1 MPHSFARPGI
11 AAIALALAAACATPS
26 MAQPTPVDGG
36 AAFDVY
42 DPLIPTADGVN
53 PADVNWD
60 ALSDPWPWRE
70 APPTS
75 RAWTAPAAK
84 PLMAPTSTWNRTE
97 KADGSAALAVGT
109 RLPTDWD
116 TRVGMDLGLTADPVG
131 VPSLQ
136 SDPLL
141 PATRPE
147 RGSGVAWANVTFLSG
162 PVGATLEARVDPLQ
176 EQGKLGTTFGRTVP
190 LGTSVAVTLQ
200 NGYSLTE
207 TLAGNAMAAPS
218 TVAAPNLATS
228 QIWGSDGLA
237 RLNVLSTGTSFSAGA
252 KKSSTDGLWLR
263 TLSAEQKLS
272 DHLSV
277 IGAVSETPTG
287 VIDKS
292 LKAGLK
298 LGW

>member
-1 MPHSFARPGI
+1 
-11 AAIALALAAACATPS
+11 
-26 MAQPTPVDGG
+26 
-36 AAFDVY
+36 
-42 DPLIPTADGVN
+42 
-53 PADVNWD
+53 
-60 ALSDPWPWRE
+60 
-70 APPTS
+70 
-75 RAWTAPAAK
+75 
-84 PLMAPTSTWNRTE
+84 MAPTSTWNRIE
-97 KADGSAALAVGT
+97 KPDGSAAFAVGA

-116 TRVGMDLGLTADPVG
+116 TRVGMDLGLTADPAG
-131 VPSLQ
+131 VPSLYAPLQ
-136 SDPLL
+136 SDRLL
-141 PATRPE
+141 GATRPE
-147 RGSGVAWANVTFLSG
+147 QGSGVAWANVTFSSW
-162 PVGATLEARVDPLQ
+162 PVGTTLEARVDPLQ

-190 LGTSVAVTLQ
+190 LGTSFAMTLQ

-207 TLAGNAMAAPS
+207 TLAGNAMAAPT
-218 TVAAPNLATS
+218 TVAGPNTATS

-277 IGAVSETPTG
+277 TGAVSETPTG

-298 LGW
+298 FGW